1 MTKVSS
7 LPAIEYDNRQQRKV
21 LEKFDMKRYKSSGNE
36 YEAEE
41 AVFGN

>member
-1 MTKVSS
+1 MTKVSP

-21 LEKFDMKRYKSSGNE
+21 LEKFDMKRYKSSGSE
-36 YEAEE
+36 SKAEE